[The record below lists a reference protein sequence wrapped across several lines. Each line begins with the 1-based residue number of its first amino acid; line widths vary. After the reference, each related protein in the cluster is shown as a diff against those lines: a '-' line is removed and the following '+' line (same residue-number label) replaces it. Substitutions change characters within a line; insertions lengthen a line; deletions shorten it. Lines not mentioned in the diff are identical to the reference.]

1 MKTKPV
7 SSSIT
12 TCLSIT
18 DKAIKL
24 VQSKGSDIVSLQ
36 AFVFSHKSDEEI
48 ARGMDLLFKGKTQKD
63 LGRFILL
70 IPRQLAALHY
80 VRLPSTKPDEIKEMA
95 RLQAAK
101 QLPYEPQ
108 AIILGYQVIQ
118 VTPEGYSDVLLII
131 VHQDIIKKYLK
142 FLEKN
147 RLEPQEITIDSQGI
161 LRWYNLQ
168 KASGP
173 KDSALIVDFDSGYA
187 RLDIIAAASAVYS
200 RAFSMSIMSDE
211 SKQKLL
217 DEINKSLSAY
227 EKENIGIKP
236 EHIIFTGAEELSDAA
251 KDSMAS
257 KLPFTCVKLA
267 QAQGISLKAEGLSQR
282 EDFQKH
288 SFTSLLGLALSSDEL
303 PFNLLPEDTFLKR
316 QKSAYKQQLRATG
329 IVTSLI
335 IAVIITSM
343 VLHIS
348 ARKRIIHHLSAQLRE
363 LSADVDKVEMMSKKL
378 NYVKTQLGRS
388 SECLDTLTEIFRIAP
403 NDISLAFFGY
413 DTNKPIVLKG
423 QAKTLSG
430 VFNFVNTLEASEMFK
445 EVQVRYSSKRKVK
458 DAEIADFEIV
468 CPIEEK

>member
-1 MKTKPV
+1 MKTKPAV
-7 SSSIT
+7 FPIT

-24 VQSKGSDIVSLQ
+24 VQSKDSDIISLR
-36 AFVFSHKSDEEI
+36 AFVFSQKSDEEI
-48 ARGMDLLFKGKTQKD
+48 ARGIDLLFKGKTQKE

-80 VRLPSTKPDEIKEMA
+80 VRLPSTKPDEIREMA

-142 FLEKN
+142 YLEKN

-161 LRWYNLQ
+161 LRWYKLQ
-168 KASGP
+168 KAYQL

-187 RLDIIAAASAVYS
+187 RLDIITCGIAVYS
-200 RAFSMSIMSDE
+200 RAFSMSKTNDE
-211 SKQKLL
+211 SKQRLL

-227 EKENIGIKP
+227 GKENIGVKP

-251 KDSMAS
+251 KDSMAAN
-257 KLPFTCVKLA
+257 LPFTCVKLA
-267 QAQGISLKAEGLSQR
+267 QSEGINFKAEGSLQR
-282 EDFQKH
+282 QDSQKH
-288 SFTSLLGLALSSDEL
+288 SFASLLGLVLSRDEL

-316 QKSAYKQQLRATG
+316 QKSAYKQHLRATG
-329 IVTSLI
+329 IVSSLI

-343 VLHIS
+343 VLNIS
-348 ARKRIIHHLSAQLRE
+348 ARKRIIRQLTARLRA

-378 NYVKTQLGRS
+378 NYVKTQLGQS
-388 SECLDTLTEIFRIAP
+388 SECLDTLIEIFRIAP
-403 NDISLAFFGY
+403 SDISLVFFGY
-413 DTNKPIVLKG
+413 DTDKPVVLKG
-423 QAKTLSG
+423 QAKTLPG
-430 VFNFVNTLEASEMFK
+430 VFNFLNILESSEMFK
-445 EVQVRYSSKRKVK
+445 KAQVRYSSTRKVK
-458 DAEIADFEIV
+458 DDEIADFEIV
-468 CPIEEK
+468 CLIEEK